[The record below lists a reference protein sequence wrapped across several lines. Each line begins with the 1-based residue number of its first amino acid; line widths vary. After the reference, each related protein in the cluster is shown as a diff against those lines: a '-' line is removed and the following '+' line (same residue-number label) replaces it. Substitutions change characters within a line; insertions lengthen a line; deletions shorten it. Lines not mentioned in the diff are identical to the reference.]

1 MGDRRW
7 RNIGVSHEEAF
18 PAQRPCRASPAAR
31 HTIGWKHLGGDV
43 TVQAPS
49 RTAYTAFAHEV
60 EPRLRYALVAAC
72 GTQRGVDATVDALE
86 WAWEHWD
93 KVESAH
99 NPAGYLYRVARRRS
113 LRDPTRTF
121 PLLREP
127 LSADDQPWVEPAL
140 AGALERLSKK
150 QRLVVVM
157 VEGFGWTHREMAEFL
172 GVGRSTVQKHLERGL
187 TRLRRDLGVTSDV

>member
-1 MGDRRW
+1 MLKDP
-7 RNIGVSHEEAF
+7 VV
-18 PAQRPCRASPAAR
+18 QAR
-31 HTIGWKHLGGDV
+31 LADTLLGGTTLGGDV
-43 TVQAPS
+43 AVQAPS
-49 RTAYTAFAHEV
+49 RTAFTAFAHEV

-93 KVESAH
+93 KIEHAG

-113 LRDPTRTF
+113 LRDRSRTF
-121 PLLREP
+121 PLLRDP
-127 LSADDQPWVEPAL
+127 ASADDKPWVEPAL
-140 AGALERLSKK
+140 TGALERLSTK

-157 VEGFGWTHREMAEFL
+157 VEGFGWTHQEMAEFL

-187 TRLRRDLGVTSDV
+187 ARLRRDLGVTSDV